1 MNITAPFS
9 TPVAR
14 HLRRAAIA
22 LCCVAVAQAFAQQG
36 ATPAMSL
43 LPEIPPREAVPPGA
57 GAGRVDTAAVI
68 EQRKSHAIPALEII
82 GFDFLLNRVNRR
94 YSDDY
99 NVTGAS
105 VRRNLRGPWVVDN
118 DPYQT
123 NQLGHPYQGSM
134 YHGFARAA
142 GLNYWESLGYTFAGS
157 LAWEVAGEKTPP
169 SKNDQINT
177 GIGGSFL
184 GEALF
189 RMSSLVLE
197 QDSTPRFWRELAA
210 AAISLATGFNR
221 LAFGERFTPVF
232 ASRDPAY
239 SSRLQVGFSGTAQN
253 RAGTSTTGLKR
264 DQALIDFSMD
274 YGLPGKADYEYKR
287 PFDYFSFQGTATTAN
302 GFENL
307 TTRGLLIG
315 RDYAVGKNYRGVAG
329 LYGSYDYFAPQIF
342 RVSSTALSVGTT
354 GQAWL
359 SNNIALQG
367 TVLLGVGYT
376 AVGTLHGVPGV
387 RDYNYGTSPQA
398 LIALRMSFGDKAAI
412 DLTARDY
419 LVPHAA
425 EQRGRT
431 NVARIEAAATWR
443 VSGRHGVSVRY
454 VGTRRD
460 AAFPDLAD
468 LTQVRGTI
476 GIYYTLLGHDSFGAV
491 DWR

>member
-1 MNITAPFS
+1 M
-9 TPVAR
+9 
-14 HLRRAAIA
+14 RAACGLYLA
-22 LCCVAVAQAFAQQG
+22 AVVLCCATAAPAFAQQG
-36 ATPAMSL
+36 ATPGIPL
-43 LPEIPPREAVPPGA
+43 LPAIPREAVPPGA
-57 GAGRVDTAAVI
+57 GAGLVDTAAVI
-68 EQRKSHAIPALEII
+68 ESRKSYAIPALEII

-94 YSDDY
+94 KSDDY
-99 NVTGAS
+99 DVSGAS
-105 VRRNLRGPWVVDN
+105 IRRNLRGPWVVDN
-118 DPYQT
+118 DPFQT

-134 YHGFARAA
+134 YHGFARSA

-157 LAWEVAGEKTPP
+157 LAWEIAGEKTPP

-189 RMSSLVLE
+189 RMSSLALE
-197 QDSTPRFWRELAA
+197 HDATPRFWRELAA
-210 AAISLATGFNR
+210 AAISPATGFNR
-221 LAFGERFTPVF
+221 LAFGDRFTPVF

-239 SSRLQVGFSGTAQN
+239 SSRLQVGFSGTRQN
-253 RAGTSTTGLKR
+253 QAGTSTTALKR
-264 DQALIDFSMD
+264 DEALVDFSMD
-274 YGLPGKADYEYKR
+274 YGLPGKPDYEYKR

-342 RVSSTALSVGTT
+342 RVSSTALSVGST

-367 TVLLGVGYT
+367 TALLGVGYT
-376 AVGTLHGVPGV
+376 AVGTLHGVVGD

-419 LVPHAA
+419 LVPHSAD
-425 EQRGRT
+425 QRGRT

-443 VSGRHGVSVRY
+443 VSGRHGVSIRY

-476 GIYYTLLGHDSFGAV
+476 GVYYTLLGHDSFGAV

>member
-1 MNITAPFS
+1 MNISLALGS
-9 TPVAR
+9 R
-14 HLRRAAIA
+14 MRGAAA
-22 LCCVAVAQAFAQQG
+22 MLLCVAGAQGFAQEG
-36 ATPAMSL
+36 GLKMPSLPA
-43 LPEIPPREAVPPGA
+43 IPPREPITPGA
-57 GAGRVDTAAVI
+57 GAGLVDTAALI
-68 EQRKSHAIPALEII
+68 EARKSHAIPALEII
-82 GFDFLLNRVNRR
+82 GFDFLLNRINRR
-94 YSDDY
+94 NSDDY
-99 NVTGAS
+99 DVSGAS

-118 DPYQT
+118 DPYQV

-134 YHGFARAA
+134 YHGFARSA

-157 LAWEVAGEKTPP
+157 LAWEIAGEKTPP

-197 QDSTPRFWRELAA
+197 HDSTPRFWRELAA
-210 AAISLATGFNR
+210 AAISPATGFNR
-221 LAFGERFTPVF
+221 MAFGERFTPVF

-239 SSRLQVGFSGTAQN
+239 SSRLQVGFSGTADSN
-253 RAGTSTTGLKR
+253 KVGTSTTSLKSN
-264 DQALIDFSMD
+264 QALVDFSMD
-274 YGLPGKADYEYKR
+274 YGLPGQDGYHYTR

-307 TTRGLLIG
+307 TTRGLLLG
-315 RDYAVGKNYRGVAG
+315 RDYAVGKNYRGVVG

-359 SNNIALQG
+359 SNAIALQG
-367 TVLLGVGYT
+367 TALLGVGYT
-376 AVGTLHGVPGV
+376 AVGTLHGVPGE

-398 LIALRMSFGDKAAI
+398 LIALRMSFGDKVAI

-419 LVPHAA
+419 LVPHSA

-443 VSGRHGVSVRY
+443 VSGRHGVSIRY

-491 DWR
+491 EWR

>member
-1 MNITAPFS
+1 MNIS
-9 TPVAR
+9 TGPVSRAALG
-14 HLRRAAIA
+14 LRRAFIA
-22 LCCVAVAQAFAQQG
+22 LCCAAAAQVIAQQG
-36 ATPAMSL
+36 GLPGINL
-43 LPEIPPREAVPPGA
+43 LPAIPPREAVPPGA
-57 GAGRVDTAAVI
+57 GANRADTEAVI
-68 EQRKSHAIPALEII
+68 ESRKSHAIPALEII
-82 GFDFLLNRVNRR
+82 GFDFLLNRINRR
-94 YSDDY
+94 KSEDY
-99 NVTGAS
+99 DVSGAS
-105 VRRNLRGPWVVDN
+105 IRRNLRGPWVVDD
-118 DPYQT
+118 DPYKV

-134 YHGFARAA
+134 YHGFARSA

-157 LAWEVAGEKTPP
+157 LAWEIAGEKTPP

-197 QDSTPRFWRELAA
+197 HDSTPRFWRELAA
-210 AAISLATGFNR
+210 AAISPSTGFNR
-221 LAFGERFTPVF
+221 LAFGDRFTPVF

-264 DQALIDFSMD
+264 SEALVDFSMD
-274 YGLPGKADYEYKR
+274 YGLPGKADYQYRR

-307 TTRGLLIG
+307 TTRGLLLG
-315 RDYAVGKNYRGVAG
+315 RDYAVGNNYRGVVG

-359 SNNIALQG
+359 SNAIALQG

-376 AVGTLHGVPGV
+376 AVGTLKGVPGD

-419 LVPHAA
+419 LVPHSA

-431 NVARIEAAATWR
+431 NVARLEAAATWR
-443 VSGRHGVSVRY
+443 VSGRHGVSIRY

-468 LTQVRGTI
+468 LTQIRGTV

-491 DWR
+491 EWR

>member
-1 MNITAPFS
+1 MNLHAHFR
-9 TPVAR
+9 VA
-14 HLRRAAIA
+14 AFA
-22 LCCVAVAQAFAQQG
+22 LCCSAALGQERGTIIA
-36 ATPAMSL
+36 
-43 LPEIPPREAVPPGA
+43 PREPVPAGVGA
-57 GAGRVDTAAVI
+57 GQPDTEALIAA
-68 EQRKSHAIPALEII
+68 RRSHAIPALEII

-94 YSDDY
+94 SSDDY
-99 NVTGAS
+99 DSSLSS

-118 DPYQT
+118 DPYKV

-134 YHGFARAA
+134 YHGFARSA

-157 LAWEVAGEKTPP
+157 LAWEIAGEKTPP

-197 QDSTPRFWRELAA
+197 RDSTPRFWRELAA
-210 AAISLATGFNR
+210 AAISPSTGFNR
-221 LAFGERFTPVF
+221 LAFGDRFTPVF

-253 RAGTSTTGLKR
+253 TAGTSTSQLRR
-264 DQALIDFSMD
+264 DEALVDFSME
-274 YGLPGKADYEYKR
+274 YGLPGKDGYAYTR

-307 TTRGLLIG
+307 ATRGLLFG
-315 RDYAVGKNYRGVAG
+315 RAYENGKNTRGVVG
-329 LYGSYDYFAPQIF
+329 IYGSYDYFAPQIF
-342 RVSSTALSVGTT
+342 RVSSTALSVGSTVQT
-354 GQAWL
+354 WL
-359 SNNIALQG
+359 SNSIALQG
-367 TVLLGVGYT
+367 TALLGVGYT
-376 AVGTLHGVPGV
+376 AVGTIKGVPGD

-398 LIALRMSFGDKAAI
+398 LIALRLSFGDKAAI

-443 VSGRHGVSVRY
+443 VSGRHGVSIRY

-476 GIYYTLLGHDSFGAV
+476 GFYYTLLGQDNFGAV
-491 DWR
+491 EWR